1 MSTGYDALQ
10 NKGYPI
16 TSNYLS
22 DIRLQRLKDLAEQAS
37 DTFPPPFVDKPQK
50 ENIFEENDTSDDAR
64 RIADIVLK
72 YGRNANKNRDIK
84 LLESGHPTLQEL
96 ETGIGGIDGFF
107 TLFGCHYV
115 GMFSNPRMQVLFDTR
130 SKEDAKHSAMDHGK
144 RTASAFLDLWYG
156 TRYFASLGRGP
167 SPSIAVL
174 STHRKA
180 KNCPMRPLSQQIELP
195 EGAGD
200 KANRRFTVN
209 QRDSWVGH
217 LMLAAEQCGA
227 SKELQ
232 NKLGYWVATKVSVY
246 GPFYNDETKELDW
259 MEHNVETVHS

>member
-22 DIRLQRLKDLAEQAS
+22 DVRLQRLKDLAEKAS

-180 KNCPMRPLSQQIELP
+180 KN
-195 EGAGD
+195 
-200 KANRRFTVN
+200 
-209 QRDSWVGH
+209 
-217 LMLAAEQCGA
+217 
-227 SKELQ
+227 
-232 NKLGYWVATKVSVY
+232 
-246 GPFYNDETKELDW
+246 
-259 MEHNVETVHS
+259 